1 VQHDIVGMCEFI
13 SSLYPVA
20 SVQSIIYMQHIGG
33 SADVAAHLVWGGGTS
48 IYEMYGV
55 GTIHSTPLFLKNSP
69 SFTVVAALVAALG
82 A

>member
-1 VQHDIVGMCEFI
+1 
-13 SSLYPVA
+13 
-20 SVQSIIYMQHIGG
+20 MQHIGG